1 MKLRV
6 RVGISGSKPG
16 IHQEDCSGGLQQI
29 LEVIMKNWQ
38 FVTFAALALIL
49 SACPGA
55 GSTADTTKPTVSLA
69 ASSGNVTAAS
79 SITLTANASDNVGV
93 TSVEFFDGGTSLG
106 TDSSAGDGFTQSVSL
121 SVANNGS
128 KTYTA
133 TASDAAGNSQT
144 SNAVSVTVNIAV
156 LDTTA
161 PTIVSATPA
170 NNGTGVLATDNIVIT
185 FSEPMNKLVTQNAYQ
200 SARNL
205 IRPTQ
210 VQFSFNTDGTVL
222 TINPNTNLTIASG
235 SDPATVVA
243 SAFDFQIT
251 NLATDLA
258 GNPLTTSS
266 FTFTTQRRITT
277 NFAPNASISGM
288 VRTDAA
294 IFVNN
299 GCLAGALLCV
309 GDSGNAANAQYK
321 GFISFDLSSLPTTI
335 TTFELA
341 NLNAF
346 QTGSYKDGV
355 AGDAYIDMG
364 GSLNLEH
371 IDYGATLDATD
382 FNLAA
387 LSSIGVLSTTA
398 ALENKVLSVLTNVQN
413 DYANRVARGNRSQYR
428 LSFPTVSDFDS
439 KVDAIELA
447 RGDNPTN
454 PTFLQIRYFLP

>member
-1 MKLRV
+1 
-6 RVGISGSKPG
+6 
-16 IHQEDCSGGLQQI
+16 
-29 LEVIMKNWQ
+29 MKNWQ

-49 SACPGA
+49 SACPGG
-55 GSTADTTKPTVSLA
+55 GSTADTTKPTVSLG
-69 ASSGNVTAAS
+69 SSSSNVTAAG
-79 SITLTANASDNVGV
+79 SITLTATASDNIGV

-106 TDSSAGDGFTQSVSL
+106 TDSSASDGFTQSVSL

-144 SNAVSVTVNIAV
+144 SNAVSVTVNIPV

-235 SDPATVVA
+235 GDPATVVA

-266 FTFTTQRRITT
+266 FTFTTQRRITQ
-277 NFAPNASISGM
+277 NLPGLESLSGS
-288 VRTDAA
+288 VRATDGSTT
-294 IFVNN
+294 
-299 GCLAGALLCV
+299 GCTGVGRACA
-309 GDSGNAANAQYK
+309 GDSGSAGNLQYK
-321 GFISFDLSSLPTTI
+321 GFISFDI
-335 TTFELA
+335 TGIPAGVQSFEFA
-341 NLNAF
+341 NLNMNQDSTF
-346 QTGSYKDGV
+346 KDGA
-355 AGDAYIDMG
+355 AGDPYADLG
-364 GSLNLEH
+364 GAVSLEHVNFDTLNL
-371 IDYGATLDATD
+371 AAA
-382 FNLAA
+382 FNPAA
-387 LSSIGVLSTTA
+387 LSSVGNISTNAT
-398 ALENKVLSVLTNVQN
+398 LEVKTLSVLTQLQN
-413 DYANRVARGNRSQYR
+413 DITNRVARGNRTQYR
-428 LSFPTVSDFDS
+428 LAFPTVTDVDLKFDA
-439 KVDAIELA
+439 AIFA
-447 RGDNPTN
+447 SPTAATD
-454 PTFLQIRYFLP
+454 PSTLSVRYFLP